1 MRKTSLLLAGLAV
14 MVSVTMLIPVSAQK
28 RLFTDAFTP
37 AEFAARRAQL
47 MTAIGDGVAIVS
59 GATEQP
65 NWEKFK
71 QNKAFFYLCGIEIP
85 RSILLI
91 DGRTKKS
98 TAFLPARSPGMERS
112 EGPLLGPGEEAQ
124 RVTGLDAVLDRV
136 EFEKV
141 LKALAAD
148 HRNIYV
154 PFREESVGA
163 VATDRVR
170 AHERAM
176 ADDPW
181 DGRKSKDAVFRDKV
195 QAAAVGAEI
204 VDLDPLMD
212 RMRIVKSPGEI
223 QLIRE
228 ATRIASQGIAEGIK
242 AAEVGMFEYEVEA
255 IADYVFKRNNAMG
268 IGYFALVAT
277 GKNAA
282 WPHYHQ
288 AQSKLENGD
297 LVLFDY
303 APEFKY
309 YTSDVTR
316 MFPANGKFSPRQRE
330 LYGIYVKLYQALMSS
345 IGPGPADA
353 RLKAAFVKMQ
363 EILKTF
369 PFKDEKVRAAATAFA
384 ARYERGGRSFGHG
397 VGLEVHDVGGGFDG
411 DYKPGMVFTIEP
423 ALTIA
428 DESIYIR
435 LEDVI
440 LITPT
445 GYENLSG
452 MLPMEPD
459 AIEKLMTEPSVVRR

>member
-1 MRKTSLLLAGLAV
+1 MRKAPFWIAAVLATVTLVSL
-14 MVSVTMLIPVSAQK
+14 SADK

-37 AEFAARRAQL
+37 AEFAARRARV
-47 MTAIGDGVAIVS
+47 MATIGDGVAIVS
-59 GATEQP
+59 GAIEQP

-71 QNKAFFYLCGIEIP
+71 QNKAFFYLCGIEVP
-85 RSILLI
+85 RAILII
-91 DGRTKKS
+91 DGRTKTA
-98 TAFLPARSPGMERS
+98 TAFIPARTPAMDRS
-112 EGPLLGPGEEAQ
+112 EGPVLAAGEEAK
-124 RVTGLDAVLDRV
+124 RLTGLDAVLDRA
-136 EFEKV
+136 EFDNAIKKISAER
-141 LKALAAD
+141 
-148 HRNIYV
+148 RNIYM

-176 ADDPW
+176 SEDPW
-181 DGRKSKDAVFRDKV
+181 DGRKSKEAVFRDKV
-195 QAAAVGAEI
+195 QAAAVGSEV
-204 VDLDPLMD
+204 VDLDPVLD
-212 RMRIVKSPGEI
+212 RMRLVKSPGEV

-228 ATRIASQGIAEGIK
+228 ATRIASLGIAEGIR
-242 AAEVGMFEYEVEA
+242 AAEVGMYEYEVEA
-255 IADYVFKRNNAMG
+255 IADYIFKRNNAMG
-268 IGYFALVAT
+268 IGYFALVAS

-288 AQSKLENGD
+288 AQARLENGD

-330 LYGIYVKLYQALMSS
+330 MYGIYVKLYQALMSS

-353 RLKAAFVKMQ
+353 RLKVAYTKMA

-423 ALTIA
+423 ALTIG

-440 LITPT
+440 LITAT

-459 AIEKLMTEPSVVRR
+459 AIEKLMTEPSVVRK